1 MADLNIHVLVSF
13 EDIVL
18 LQMYYYK
25 YPTSEIHIFHF
36 ISQNLNLPFFY
47 KNLASMF
54 TWAEKR
60 EIQILKNA
68 VEDMYFKS
76 RILKTIYLYQ
86 TCSSCFSNNAEWGIL
101 WIIHWI
107 RFELKFNIQSK
118 KFEVMHTDV
127 KPTFFRMT
135 L

>member
-1 MADLNIHVLVSF
+1 MVTFWGVDDQAKRHSMYRCIFLSIR
-13 EDIVL
+13 L
-18 LQMYYYK
+18 LK
-25 YPTSEIHIFHF
+25 Y
-36 ISQNLNLPFFY
+36 ISSTVFPQNLNLPLFY
-47 KNLASMF
+47 RHWASMF

-107 RFELKFNIQSK
+107 RFELKFNIRSK